1 MFCTSDRLHRFTCQ
15 TGQLFNPRTGSCDK
29 SQNVQCHVVRPAVT
43 PTSHQLGGSF
53 CVGKPD
59 NFYPSPD
66 SCDHYYICANQS
78 AIQATC
84 PYGLLYSPT
93 KQYCDLR
100 SRVSCLPGQTVPPY
114 TTRALPSRWLKPT
127 TATSKPTQLP
137 ASTSSGK
144 SAISTLPT
152 TTLNPGTAYSS
163 ICRNQPNS
171 LMAAPGTCRK
181 YIQCYYQMAVARTC
195 PTGTA
200 FNKMIQACD
209 FPYKVPGCH

>member
-1 MFCTSDRLHRFTCQ
+1 MSTMFIGPCLLC
-15 TGQLFNPRTGSCDK
+15 L
-29 SQNVQCHVVRPAVT
+29 
-43 PTSHQLGGSF
+43 GSF
-53 CVGKPD
+53 CLGKPD
-59 NFYPSPD
+59 NFYPSRD
-66 SCDHYYICANQS
+66 SCDHYYICTNQS

-144 SAISTLPT
+144 SAISTLPP
-152 TTLNPGTAYSS
+152 TTLNPGTAYSCKWLNFS
-163 ICRNQPNS
+163 IDGYH
-171 LMAAPGTCRK
+171 MITTCAHV
-181 YIQCYYQMAVARTC
+181 I
-195 PTGTA
+195 
-200 FNKMIQACD
+200 
-209 FPYKVPGCH
+209 